1 LFHYE
6 DMQAAEGKQ
15 YYALIASSG
24 EHRSRQTYAMASV
37 PKSSPVPVPKAMTA
51 VSLLG
56 KVKLQWT
63 ELQDLTIR
71 FNVYRAP
78 VGSNDFEKL
87 NASPLPIAEYSDV
100 SIESNV
106 SYRYVVHSINRRG
119 IESPPSEE
127 IVCHAMPKP
136 KKPVVMETV
145 K

>member
-1 LFHYE
+1 
-6 DMQAAEGKQ
+6 
-15 YYALIASSG
+15 
-24 EHRSRQTYAMASV
+24 MASV

-51 VSLLG
+51 VSFPG
-56 KVKLQWT
+56 EVKLQWT
-63 ELQDLTIR
+63 ELQDLNIR

-100 SIESNV
+100 SFEGNV
-106 SYRYVVHSINRRG
+106 SYRYVVRSINRRQV
-119 IESPPSEE
+119 ESQPSEE
-127 IVCHAMPKP
+127 IICHALPEA